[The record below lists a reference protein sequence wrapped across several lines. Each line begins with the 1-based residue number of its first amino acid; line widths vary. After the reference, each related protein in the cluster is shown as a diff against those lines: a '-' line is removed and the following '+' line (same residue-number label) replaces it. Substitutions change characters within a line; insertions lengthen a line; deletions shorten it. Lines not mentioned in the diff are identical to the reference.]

1 MKAQYYASKTIR
13 VKEREFTPNT
23 FAVIV
28 ILKEREREREREEK
42 GTAVSFYVQ
51 TLSFNEA
58 PVVYTKGGTKNLF
71 GGSNEKRKR
80 KKAWQVAYL
89 GQKT

>member
-28 ILKEREREREREEK
+28 ILKERERERERGE
-42 GTAVSFYVQ
+42 GDGRFILCAD
-51 TLSFNEA
+51 
-58 PVVYTKGGTKNLF
+58 VVF
-71 GGSNEKRKR
+71 
-80 KKAWQVAYL
+80 
-89 GQKT
+89 